1 MKILLLGEYSNVHWT
16 LAQGLRQLGH
26 EAVVVS
32 NGDGWKNYDRDISLS
47 RNGTSGLSGIGYY
60 IKALCTISHL
70 KGFDVV
76 QLINPVFL
84 QLKAERI
91 MPFYKMLRNN
101 NRTMFMGAFGMDKYW
116 IKAGMDCKTFRYSDF
131 NIGTDIRHSDENSIF
146 YNDWVCGTKG
156 KLNDLIAQ
164 NCDGIISGLYEY
176 DASYRPYFPDKLRF
190 IPFPINTEKYIPR
203 IRKADNGVVKFF
215 IGIQKHRN
223 QYKGTDIMLRALQRV
238 NADFPESCEIKIAE
252 SVPFPEYVKM
262 MDDSHVILDQL
273 YSYTPA
279 MNALQA
285 MAQGLIAVSGGEP
298 ESYEI
303 LGENKLRPIINVQPT
318 EESVYQELVK
328 LIREPSLIEKLSH
341 QSIEYIRRHHN
352 HVRVAQRY
360 LDFYQTFL

>member
-1 MKILLLGEYSNVHWT
+1 MRILLLGEYSNVHWT
-16 LAQGLRQLGH
+16 LAQGLKQLGH

-32 NGDGWKNYDRDISLS
+32 NGDGWKNYERDISLS
-47 RNGTSGLSGIGYY
+47 RNSTSALSGISYY
-60 IKALCTISHL
+60 IKALRTISRL
-70 KGFDVV
+70 KSFDVV

-91 MPFYKMLRNN
+91 MPFYKMLRHN
-101 NRTMFMGAFGMDKYW
+101 NRAMLMGAFGMDKYW
-116 IKAGMDCKTFRYSDF
+116 VKAGMDCKTFRYSDF

-164 NCDGIISGLYEY
+164 DCDGIISGLYEY
-176 DASYRPYFPDKLRF
+176 DASYRPYFPDKLLF
-190 IPFPINTEKYIPR
+190 IPFPINTEKYTPR
-203 IRKADNGVVKFF
+203 IRKVDNGVVKFF

-238 NADFPESCEIKIAE
+238 KADFPESCEIKIAE
-252 SVPFPEYVKM
+252 SVPFPEYVEM
-262 MDDSHVILDQL
+262 MNESHVILDQL

-303 LGENKLRPIINVQPT
+303 LGEDELRPIVNVQPT

-328 LIREPSLIEKLSH
+328 LIKEPFMIEKLSR

-360 LDFYQTFL
+360 LDFYQKFL